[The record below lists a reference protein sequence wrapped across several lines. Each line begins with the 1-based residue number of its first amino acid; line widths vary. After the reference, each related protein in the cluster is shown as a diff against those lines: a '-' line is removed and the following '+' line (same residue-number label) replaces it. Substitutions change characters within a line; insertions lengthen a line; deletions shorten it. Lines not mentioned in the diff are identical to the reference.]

1 MQVWEHDRPAQLN
14 FTGEDLSNAIEY
26 GRLVDLSELMNS
38 EKEGMTTTTKT
49 KKKSSRKRP
58 WLGAVIEDAP
68 LVSLHIATN
77 GIGLGCSTHD
87 ASNGRTRVE
96 SWHGKFALLSNLIN
110 GCWWY
115 QSLFRSVQ
123 ERMVNG
129 LGVVG
134 GVHSLHEIFGVSGT
148 APGSM
153 YRMADG
159 TYDAGKG
166 NAGILRSLV
175 GYWDECGKWASF
187 CSSNAGGDCCWC
199 YVHISRRQHK

>member
-1 MQVWEHDRPAQLN
+1 M
-14 FTGEDLSNAIEY
+14 
-26 GRLVDLSELMNS
+26 
-38 EKEGMTTTTKT
+38 
-49 KKKSSRKRP
+49 
-58 WLGAVIEDAP
+58 
-68 LVSLHIATN
+68 
-77 GIGLGCSTHD
+77 
-87 ASNGRTRVE
+87 
-96 SWHGKFALLSNLIN
+96 
-110 GCWWY
+110 
-115 QSLFRSVQ
+115 
-123 ERMVNG
+123 
-129 LGVVG
+129 GVVG

-199 YVHISRRQHK
+199 CTFQEDNINSNGLLDARFE

>member
-1 MQVWEHDRPAQLN
+1 MHPMAGQGLN
-14 FTGEDLSNAIEY
+14 L
-26 GRLVDLSELMNS
+26 
-38 EKEGMTTTTKT
+38 GM
-49 KKKSSRKRP
+49 
-58 WLGAVIEDAP
+58 GD
-68 LVSLHIATN
+68 IA
-77 GIGLGCSTHD
+77 S
-87 ASNGRTRVE
+87 
-96 SWHGKFALLSNLIN
+96 LSNLIKESIDS
-110 GCWWY
+110 GMDVGGT
-115 QSLFRSVQ
+115 SLFLDRYNR